1 MTTTDSPAAYQL
13 PRRAFLARV
22 FARIALAALPGCRIS
37 PGAAKSTR
45 FATKG
50 VVLIPSDLSLADWPE
65 RAARAG
71 LNTIALHHSASPQVV
86 ARFIQSEN
94 GQRFLDQ
101 CRQLDLAVEY
111 ELHAMK
117 ELLPRELFAQDPS
130 LFRMDALGQRTPDAN
145 CCVNSPHALE
155 VIAEKA
161 VSLSQ
166 VLRPTTGRYFLWGD
180 DGRSWCRCTKCR
192 ALSDPDQALVLENHL
207 WKTLRRADHRATLAH
222 LSYAKTLSAP
232 TQVKPERGI
241 FLEYAPIKR
250 RYDIPYSQQ
259 SKPGDADSL
268 ASLDANLRV
277 FPRHTAQVL
286 EYWLDVS
293 RFSHWNR
300 PAVKLPWNPDVF
312 LADLDAYA
320 ARGIRNVTSFAVWI
334 DADYTNQDAE
344 LLFIAEYGAGLS
356 GRRPQQ
362 PK

>member
-1 MTTTDSPAAYQL
+1 MTAVSPPSPRQL
-13 PRRAFLARV
+13 RRRAFLARV
-22 FARIALAALPGCRIS
+22 VAGVALAAGVPGCRTNPS
-37 PGAAKSTR
+37 ASKSKR

-50 VVLIPSDLSLADWPE
+50 VVLIPSDLSLADWPK
-65 RAARAG
+65 RAAHAG
-71 LNTIALHHSASPQVV
+71 LNTIALHHSSSPQVV
-86 ARFIQSEN
+86 VQFIQSGP
-94 GQRFLDQ
+94 GQKFLEQCDQ
-101 CRQLDLAVEY
+101 LELEVEY
-111 ELHAMK
+111 ELHAIK
-117 ELLPRELFAQDPS
+117 ELLPRALFAQDPS
-130 LFRMDALGQRTPDAN
+130 LFRMDERGQRTPDAN
-145 CCVNSPHALE
+145 CCVHSQRALE
-155 VIAEKA
+155 IIGEKA

-180 DGRSWCRCTKCR
+180 DGRPWCRCPNCN

-207 WKTLRRADHRATLAH
+207 LKSLRRADRRATIAH

-232 TQVKPERGI
+232 TQVKPERGV

-268 ASLDANLRV
+268 ASLDANLKV

-300 PAVKLPWNPDVF
+300 PAVKLPWNRDVF
-312 LADLDAYA
+312 LADLDTYT

-334 DADYTNQDAE
+334 DADYAKQDAE
-344 LLFIAEYGAGLS
+344 LRFITEYGAGLR
-356 GRRPQQ
+356 GQ
-362 PK
+362 

>member
-1 MTTTDSPAAYQL
+1 MTTIDPPSPHQL
-13 PRRAFLARV
+13 RRRAFLARV
-22 FARIALAALPGCRIS
+22 IAGVALTAVPGCQTNPS
-37 PGAAKSTR
+37 ASKSKP

-65 RAARAG
+65 RASRAG
-71 LNTIALHHSASPQVV
+71 LNTIALHHSSSPQVV
-86 ARFIQSEN
+86 VRFIQSGP
-94 GQRFLDQ
+94 GQKFLEQ
-101 CRQLDLAVEY
+101 CEQLDLEVEY
-111 ELHAMK
+111 ELHAIK

-130 LFRMDALGQRTPDAN
+130 LFRMDEKGQHTPDAN
-145 CCVNSPHALE
+145 CCVHSSHALE
-155 VIAEKA
+155 IIGEKA

-180 DGRSWCRCTKCR
+180 DGRPWCRCPKCNG
-192 ALSDPDQALVLENHL
+192 LSDPDQALVLENHL
-207 WKTLRRADHRATLAH
+207 LKSLRRVDRRATLAH
-222 LSYAKTLSAP
+222 LSYAKTLTAP
-232 TQVKPERGI
+232 SQVKPERGI

-259 SKPGDADSL
+259 SQPGDADSL
-268 ASLDANLRV
+268 ASLDANLKV

-300 PAVKLPWNPDVF
+300 PAVKLPWNRDVF
-312 LADLDAYA
+312 LADLDTYA

-344 LLFIAEYGAGLS
+344 LRFIAEYGAGLS
-356 GRRPQQ
+356 GQRE
-362 PK
+362 